1 MDTPLDRRTIVP
13 DLLSKPERKQLK
25 HLEDQIEQWQEQL
38 RVDLESTTTD
48 GGEVKVPI
56 DPEYV
61 ERFVETAQRLSSQV
75 HKEVPPDLDPAA
87 LAEIRGRLIDGLEAI
102 NMLDKTR
109 PLDAVDLFVVHAE
122 AVRHIVRDAL
132 DGQPEGDESDAQ
144 QLLEG
149 LSRQLPGISRKEL
162 GQLIGVGE
170 RQVQRLTKDGGSPSR
185 RLQLVARLVSLLF
198 RSWTAGGVVA
208 WFYRQRDDLEGKAPI
223 DVLDDADFERA
234 LMLAARRGRAQHGS

>member
-1 MDTPLDRRTIVP
+1 MP

-25 HLEDQIEQWQEQL
+25 HLEEHIKWWQEQL
-38 RVDLESTTTD
+38 REDLAPTTT
-48 GGEVKVPI
+48 GGDEIEVPI

-87 LAEIRGRLIDGLEAI
+87 LAEIRGHLIDGLEAL
-102 NMLDKTR
+102 NELDEAR

-132 DGQPEGDESDAQ
+132 DGQPEGDESDAR

-149 LSRQLPGISRKEL
+149 ISMQLPGISRKEL

-170 RQVQRLTKDGGSPSR
+170 RQVQRLAKDGATPSR
-185 RLQLVARLVSLLF
+185 RLQLVARLIALLF
-198 RSWTAGGVVA
+198 RSWTPAGVIA
-208 WFYRQRDDLEGKAPI
+208 WFYRQRNDLEGRAPI
-223 DVLDDADFERA
+223 DVLDDPDFERD

>member
-1 MDTPLDRRTIVP
+1 VP
-13 DLLSKPERKQLK
+13 DLLSKPERKQLE

-38 RVDLESTTTD
+38 QEDLASTTTD
-48 GGEVKVPI
+48 GGEIELPL

-61 ERFVETAQRLSSQV
+61 KRFIETAQRLSSQV
-75 HKEVPPDLDPAA
+75 HREVPPDLDPAA
-87 LAEIRGRLIDGLEAI
+87 LAEIRGRLIDGLQAI
-102 NMLDKTR
+102 NALDETR

-132 DGQPEGDESDAQ
+132 DGQPDGDESDAR
-144 QLLEG
+144 QLLDG
-149 LSRQLPGISRKEL
+149 ISRRLPGVSRKEL

-170 RQVQRLTKDGGSPSR
+170 RQVQRLSKDGGAPSR

-198 RSWTAGGVVA
+198 RAWTPGGVVA
-208 WFYRQRDDLEGKAPI
+208 WFYRRRDDLEGKAPI
-223 DVLDDADFERA
+223 DVLDDVDFERG